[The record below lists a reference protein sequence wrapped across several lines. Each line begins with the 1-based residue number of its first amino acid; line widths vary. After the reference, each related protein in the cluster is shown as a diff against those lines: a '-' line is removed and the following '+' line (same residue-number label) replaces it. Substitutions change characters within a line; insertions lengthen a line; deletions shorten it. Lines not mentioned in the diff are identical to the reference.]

1 MQLTLSAALTL
12 LTYAISSV
20 SASNLDAGSH
30 IGRSVH
36 AARDYEV
43 ADIASA
49 YEAGQEDPRLH
60 KRVGE

>member
-12 LTYAISSV
+12 LTCAISSV